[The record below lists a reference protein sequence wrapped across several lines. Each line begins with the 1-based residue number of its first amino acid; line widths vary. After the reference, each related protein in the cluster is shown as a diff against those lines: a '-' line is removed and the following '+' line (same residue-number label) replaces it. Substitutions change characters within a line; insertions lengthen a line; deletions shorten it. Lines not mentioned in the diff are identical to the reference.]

1 MKASVDQ
8 NKIRV
13 GADIGGTFTDI
24 ALDVGETIYSAKV
37 LTDQQSPEN
46 AVLDGIFKVTQQA
59 GISLSDLDSIIHGTT
74 LATNALIERRGA
86 KTAFITTEGFRDV
99 IEMRTENRFDQYDL
113 NLKISPPL
121 IPRQHRY
128 PVRGRIDSEGR
139 EIQAL
144 DEYAVEKLIA
154 KLSVSNFESVAIGFI
169 HSYLNSSHEMR
180 AMKIIQSAL
189 PDLPISV
196 SAEVAP
202 QMREYPR
209 FSTVCAN
216 AYVRP
221 RIERYLTR
229 LEELLK
235 EEGALCPA
243 YVIHSAGGL
252 ISFETAKEF
261 PVRLIESGPAGGVN
275 FAAELSKK
283 FGISKVVSFDMGGTT
298 AKICLI
304 DDNVPETS
312 REFEVARSHRFKK
325 GSGMPILIPVIEMIE
340 IGAGGGSIARVD
352 DMGRLQIGP
361 ESAGSNPGPACYQR
375 GGQNATVTDADVVL
389 GKIDTDNFA
398 GGTIQLSK
406 PASVAAIECD
416 VADPLSLDV
425 ITGAFGI
432 SEMVDE
438 NMTNA
443 TRVHAV
449 ESGKNIAEYV
459 MIAFGGAAPLHAARI
474 CEKLN
479 IKQCLIPRGAG
490 VGSAIGFLQTP
501 FSYES
506 VISNVMSLEKFDA
519 EFVNSLLAELIE
531 QAEGFVRIGTQA
543 ATSTEITAF
552 MRYQGQGWEIPV
564 LLPRRD
570 FDLID
575 FSELTHLFEESYKS
589 YFGRTIDVLDD
600 LKVEVVSWSVRV
612 VAEQRAPEKLN
623 LKAGTERMLQFE
635 QRSVFDSSSGKMME
649 CRVYERESLLA
660 GDRIAGPAIIVERE
674 TSTFVPRSFEA
685 IIQDDG
691 SILLVNRF
699 V

>member
-1 MKASVDQ
+1 MKPSVEQ
-8 NKIRV
+8 NKIRI

-24 ALDVGETIYSAKV
+24 ALSVGETIYSAKV

-139 EIQAL
+139 VIQAL
-144 DEYAVEKLIA
+144 DEYEVEKLAATISA
-154 KLSVSNFESVAIGFI
+154 SDFESLAIGFI
-169 HSYLNSSHEMR
+169 HSYLNSSHEIR
-180 AMKIIQSAL
+180 AMEIFQSAL
-189 PDLPISV
+189 PDLPISI

-235 EEGALCPA
+235 EEGAVCPA

-252 ISFETAKEF
+252 ISFETAKEY

-283 FGISKVVSFDMGGTT
+283 FGIRKVISFDMGGTT
-298 AKICLI
+298 AKTCLI

-352 DMGRLQIGP
+352 EMGRLQIGP
-361 ESAGSNPGPACYQR
+361 ESAGSDPGPACYQQ

-389 GKIDTDNFA
+389 GKIDPENFA

-406 PASVAAIECD
+406 PASVAAIECE
-416 VADPLSLDV
+416 VAGPLALDV

-449 ESGKNIAEYV
+449 ESGKNIAEYA

-506 VISNVMSLEKFDA
+506 VVSNVMSLEKFDVN
-519 EFVNSLLAELIE
+519 FVNSLLAELIE
-531 QAEGFVRIGTQA
+531 QAEGFVRMGTQA

-564 LLPRRD
+564 LLPRREFELND
-570 FDLID
+570 I
-575 FSELTHLFEESYKS
+575 SELTRLFEESYKS

-600 LKVEVVSWSVRV
+600 LEVEVVSWSVRV
-612 VAEQRAPEKLN
+612 VAEQRAPDKLN
-623 LKAGTERMLQFE
+623 LKAGTERLLQTE
-635 QRSVFDSSSGKMME
+635 HRSVFESSSGKMME
-649 CRVYERESLLA
+649 CKVYERESLLA
-660 GDRIAGPAIIVERE
+660 GDRITGLAIIVERE
-674 TSTFVPRSFEA
+674 TSTLVPRSFVA
-685 IIQDDG
+685 VIQDDG
-691 SILLVNRF
+691 SILLINRF
-699 V
+699 E

>member
-1 MKASVDQ
+1 MKASLDQ
-8 NKIRV
+8 NKIRI

-24 ALDVGETIYSAKV
+24 ALSVGETIYSAKV

-46 AVLDGIFKVTQQA
+46 AVLDGVFRVTQQA

-139 EIQAL
+139 ELQAL
-144 DEYAVEKLIA
+144 DEYEVEKLVGKILA
-154 KLSVSNFESVAIGFI
+154 SNFESVAIGFI

-180 AMKIIQSAL
+180 AMEIIQSAL

-235 EEGALCPA
+235 EEGAVCPA

-283 FGISKVVSFDMGGTT
+283 FGMGKVFSFDMGGTT

-340 IGAGGGSIARVD
+340 IGAGGGSIAKVD

-361 ESAGSNPGPACYQR
+361 ESAGSYPGPSCYQQ

-389 GKIDTDNFA
+389 GKIDASNFA

-406 PASVAAIECD
+406 PASVSAIECD
-416 VADPLSLDV
+416 VGGPLVLDV
-425 ITGAFGI
+425 VTGAFGI

-506 VISNVMSLEKFDA
+506 VVSNVMSLEEFDA
-519 EFVNSLLAELIE
+519 DVANNLLAELIE
-531 QAEGFVRIGTQA
+531 QAEGFVRMGTQA

-570 FDLID
+570 FELID
-575 FSELTHLFEESYKS
+575 YSELTRLFEESYKS

-600 LKVEVVSWSVRV
+600 LEVEVVSWSVRV
-612 VAEQRAPEKLN
+612 VAEQRATDKLN
-623 LKAGTERMLQFE
+623 LKAGTERMLQAE
-635 QRSVFDSSSGKMME
+635 HRSVFESSSGKMME
-649 CRVYERESLLA
+649 CKVYERESLLA
-660 GDRIAGPAIIVERE
+660 GDRIAGPAVIVEQE

-691 SILLVNRF
+691 SILLINRF
-699 V
+699 E

>member
-8 NKIRV
+8 KNIRV

-59 GISLSDLDSIIHGTT
+59 EISLSDLDSIIHGTT

-128 PVRGRIDSEGR
+128 PVRGRIDSEGL
-139 EIQAL
+139 ELQAL
-144 DEYAVEKLIA
+144 DEYAVEKLVA
-154 KLSVSNFESVAIGFI
+154 KISESNFESVAIGFI
-169 HSYLNSSHEMR
+169 HSYLNSSHEKR
-180 AMKIIQSAL
+180 AMEIIQFAL
-189 PDLPISV
+189 PDLPISI

-235 EEGALCPA
+235 EEGAICPT

-283 FGISKVVSFDMGGTT
+283 FGIEKVVSFDMGGTT

-352 DMGRLQIGP
+352 NMGRLNIGP
-361 ESAGSNPGPACYQR
+361 ESAGSYPGPACYQQ
-375 GGQNATVTDADVVL
+375 GGQNATVTDADVLL
-389 GKIDTDNFA
+389 GKIDASNFA
-398 GGTIQLSK
+398 GGSIQLSK
-406 PASVAAIECD
+406 SASIAAIECN

-425 ITGAFGI
+425 VTGAFGI

-449 ESGKNIAEYV
+449 ESGKNIAEYA

-506 VISNVMSLEKFDA
+506 VVSNVMSLEQFDA
-519 EFVNSLLAELIE
+519 DVVNNLLTELIE
-531 QAEGFVRIGTQA
+531 QAEGFVSMGTQA
-543 ATSTEITAF
+543 ATSTETTAF

-564 LLPRRD
+564 LLPHRD
-570 FDLID
+570 FDLIE

-600 LKVEVVSWSVRV
+600 LEVEVVSWSVRV
-612 VAEQRAPEKLN
+612 VAEQRVPEKLN
-623 LKAGTERMLQFE
+623 FKTGTERLLQCE
-635 QRSVFDSSSGKMME
+635 QRTVYDSSSGELIE
-649 CRVYERESLLA
+649 CKVYERESLLA
-660 GDRIAGPAIIVERE
+660 GDRIAGAAIIVERE
-674 TSTFVPRSFEA
+674 TSTLVPRSFDA
-685 IIQDDG
+685 IIQDDD
-691 SILLVNRF
+691 SILLFNKF

>member
-1 MKASVDQ
+1 MKPSVDQ
-8 NKIRV
+8 KKIRI

-24 ALDVGETIYSAKV
+24 ALSVGESIYSAKV
-37 LTDQQSPEN
+37 LTDQQAPEN
-46 AVLDGIFKVTQQA
+46 AVLDGVFKVTQQA

-113 NLKISPPL
+113 NLKINPPL

-139 EIQAL
+139 ELQAL
-144 DEYAVEKLIA
+144 DEYEVEKLVTTISA
-154 KLSVSNFESVAIGFI
+154 LNFESVAIGFI
-169 HSYLNSSHEMR
+169 HSYLNSAHEMR
-180 AMKIIQSAL
+180 AMEIIQSAL
-189 PDLPISV
+189 PDLPISI

-229 LEELLK
+229 LEKLL
-235 EEGALCPA
+235 EEKGAVCPA
-243 YVIHSAGGL
+243 FVIHSAGGL

-283 FGISKVVSFDMGGTT
+283 FGIRKVVSFDMGGTT

-312 REFEVARSHRFKK
+312 REFEVARSDRFKK

-361 ESAGSNPGPACYQR
+361 ESAGSYPGPACYQQA
-375 GGQNATVTDADVVL
+375 GQNATVTDADVVL
-389 GKIDTDNFA
+389 GKIDTGNFA

-406 PASVAAIECD
+406 SASVAAIECD
-416 VADPLSLDV
+416 VAGPLALDV

-449 ESGKNIAEYV
+449 ESGKNIAEYA

-506 VISNVMSLEKFDA
+506 VVSNVMSLEQFDA
-519 EFVNSLLAELIE
+519 DVVNNLLTELIE
-531 QAEGFVRIGTQA
+531 QAEGFVRVGTQA

-564 LLPRRD
+564 TLPRRD
-570 FDLID
+570 FDLND
-575 FSELTHLFEESYKS
+575 FSEMTRLFEENYKS
-589 YFGRTIDVLDD
+589 FFGRTIDVLDD
-600 LKVEVVSWSVRV
+600 LEVEVVSWSVRV
-612 VAEQRAPEKLN
+612 VAEQRAPEKLD
-623 LKAGTERMLQFE
+623 LKAGTERLLQADH
-635 QRSVFDSSSGKMME
+635 RSVFESSSGKMME
-649 CRVYERESLLA
+649 CKVYERESLLA

-691 SILLVNRF
+691 SILLINRLD
-699 V
+699 